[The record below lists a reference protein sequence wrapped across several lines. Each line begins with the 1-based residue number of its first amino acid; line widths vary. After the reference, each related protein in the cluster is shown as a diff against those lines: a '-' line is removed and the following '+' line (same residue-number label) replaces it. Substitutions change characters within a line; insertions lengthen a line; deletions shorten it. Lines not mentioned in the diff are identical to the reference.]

1 MTDSKTIL
9 PDYNSTETKK
19 QQVAG
24 MFNRIAPK
32 YDFLN
37 HALSLNI
44 DKIWRRKVIKIIT
57 QKHPERILDVATG
70 TADLAIAAAKKI
82 NANVDGI
89 DISEEML
96 RIGRVKIEKLG
107 KSEQISLQKADAEN
121 IPFADRTF
129 DAVMVAF
136 GVRNFE
142 NLEAGLAEMSRI
154 LKPGGICV
162 VLEFTMPRYFPVKQ
176 LYLFYFRFILPFIGR
191 IISKDKT
198 AYTYLP
204 ESVKAF
210 PQREQFTLLMQRAG
224 MESTRYRSLSFGIAA
239 IYTAT
244 KPNERS

>member
-1 MTDSKTIL
+1 MADSKTIV
-9 PDYNSTETKK
+9 PDYNSTDTKK

-57 QKHPERILDVATG
+57 QNQPERILDVATG
-70 TADLAIAAAKKI
+70 TADLAIAASKKTI
-82 NANVDGI
+82 ARIDGI

-96 RIGRVKIEKLG
+96 RIGVQKIEKLG
-107 KSEQISLQKADAEN
+107 KDQQIKLQKADAEN
-121 IPFADRTF
+121 IPFAEQTF

-142 NLEAGLAEMSRI
+142 NLEAGLTEMYRV

-176 LYLFYFRFILPFIGR
+176 LYLFYFRFVLPSIGR

-210 PQREQFTLLMQRAG
+210 PQRQQFTALMQNAG
-224 MESTRYRSLSFGIAA
+224 MNNTSIRNLSLGIAA
-239 IYTAT
+239 IYTGT
-244 KPNERS
+244 KAN

>member
-1 MTDSKTIL
+1 MADSKTIV
-9 PDYNSTETKK
+9 PDYNSNDTKK
-19 QQVAG
+19 KQVAG

-44 DKIWRRKVIKIIT
+44 DKIWRRKVINIIT
-57 QKHPERILDVATG
+57 QKNPERILDVATG
-70 TADLAIAAAKKI
+70 TADLAIAASKKTGATI
-82 NANVDGI
+82 DGI

-96 RIGRVKIEKLG
+96 RIGVQKIEKLG
-107 KSEQISLQKADAEN
+107 KQQQIKLQKADAEN
-121 IPFADRTF
+121 IPFTDRTF

-176 LYLFYFRFILPFIGR
+176 LYLFYFRFVLPVIGR
-191 IISKDKT
+191 FISKDKT

-210 PQREQFTLLMQRAG
+210 PQREKFTSLMQNAG
-224 MESTRYRSLSFGIAA
+224 MTNAGHKSLSFGIAA
-239 IYTAT
+239 IYTGI
-244 KPNERS
+244 KPK